1 MKGWRSSGPHFLHPI
16 LMHKSPVQP
25 STPWEH
31 PHTLISIPGHVLTTT
46 FPPLDNSH
54 FLQMW
59 EFLKHP
65 SGLQDGNLIVV

>member
-1 MKGWRSSGPHFLHPI
+1 MTKLRAPLPLPAPNPHAQEPC
-16 LMHKSPVQP
+16 PAP
-25 STPWEH
+25 PPPWEH
-31 PHTLISIPGHVLTTT
+31 PHTLISILGRVLTTT